1 VAQLLQASSDRVAEG
16 LAVRSGVDER
26 ALGDLLAGA
35 EGLTERTNTFDEHP
49 VLQESTAHSPP
60 PTAC

>member
-1 VAQLLQASSDRVAEG
+1 M
-16 LAVRSGVDER
+16 RSGVDER